1 MKSITS
7 YSRVLASIATGFTM
21 CMSAEYGQCQDVRP
35 PRASF
40 GTPTVVIQQV
50 SGQKDQPPTQ
60 PPSTQLRLPNV
71 PAAQPEDR
79 PLPINLPTAL
89 QLAGANPLD
98 IALASQRLSAA
109 NAELQRA
116 NVLWLPTIYFGV
128 DYFRHDGQLQDVT
141 GNVISTN
148 KSSFMVG
155 ATPNVVFAVTDAIYA
170 PLSAKQVVRA
180 RQADLQASRNDSLLA
195 VAEAY
200 FNVQQARGEVAGAA
214 DSLRRTEEMVK
225 KIDKVAEGLS
235 PGVEKNRARAELAA
249 RLQAVE
255 TAYERWQ
262 TASADLNRLLRLAPS
277 ALVQPMEAPH
287 LNINLID
294 LVQSVDDLIAV
305 GLTNRPELASQQALV
320 KATLARLRQEKI
332 RPWVPSVVI
341 RGAATN
347 PAGTLAAGYFGGGI
361 NDNMSNFGGRNS
373 IDFQL
378 LWEFQNLGLGNR
390 ALVKKAEAENQQA
403 ILLVFRAQDVVAAE
417 VVQAHAQATRA
428 EKRVRQAEDGVKNA
442 LITVEKNLE
451 GLQNTRNIGGTQVLI
466 FRPFEVIAAIQ
477 ALEQAYRSYYAAIA
491 DSNRAQFR
499 LYRAIGQPA
508 QCLIQEQQM
517 PVATPR
523 IKSTPL
529 PVR

>member
-1 MKSITS
+1 
-7 YSRVLASIATGFTM
+7 
-21 CMSAEYGQCQDVRP
+21 
-35 PRASF
+35 
-40 GTPTVVIQQV
+40 
-50 SGQKDQPPTQ
+50 
-60 PPSTQLRLPNV
+60 
-71 PAAQPEDR
+71 
-79 PLPINLPTAL
+79 
-89 QLAGANPLD
+89 
-98 IALASQRLSAA
+98 
-109 NAELQRA
+109 
-116 NVLWLPTIYFGV
+116 
-128 DYFRHDGQLQDVT
+128 
-141 GNVISTN
+141 
-148 KSSFMVG
+148 
-155 ATPNVVFAVTDAIYA
+155 VVFAVTDAIYA

-287 LNINLID
+287 LNVNLID
-294 LVQSVDDLIAV
+294 LGQSVDDLIAV